1 MTEVFVIFMCV
12 CVRYTCESVNG
23 NIFVLLGK
31 LNYYWHKKLKLRI
44 TIHKFSLSSA
54 IVFSSQ

>member
-1 MTEVFVIFMCV
+1 MTEVFVILMCV
-12 CVRYTCESVNG
+12 CALCSESVIG

-44 TIHKFSLSSA
+44 TIHKFSCRRL
-54 IVFSSQ
+54 